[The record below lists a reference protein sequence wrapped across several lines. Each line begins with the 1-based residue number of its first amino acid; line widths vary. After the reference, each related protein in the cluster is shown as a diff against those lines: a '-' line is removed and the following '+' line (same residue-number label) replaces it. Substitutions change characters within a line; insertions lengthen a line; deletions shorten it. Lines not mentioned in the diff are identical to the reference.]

1 MRWAALLTLAATW
14 LLSSANGHAA
24 DRLSAP
30 ALKPAPVPMPS
41 SPTTVVMTNGMA
53 APDYAACL
61 SDLARTGA
69 VYQPL
74 GDLTKEGCALS
85 GAVQLQSVATNFGAV
100 TISGEPIMLC
110 SFARQFVSWVRDIGA
125 PLTLAY
131 TGARLT
137 TIETGP
143 GFVCRN
149 RYNQPDAKI
158 SEHAKGNAIDI
169 AAFAL
174 SDKQRISVKPQP
186 NDPANAQELLRIFR
200 TSGCGYFTT
209 ILGPGSNAAH
219 EEHLH
224 FDYGMHGKTMNYRIC
239 E

>member
-14 LLSSANGHAA
+14 LFSSAVGNAA
-24 DRLSAP
+24 DHPSAP
-30 ALKPAPVPMPS
+30 APTPAYAPS
-41 SPTTVVMTNGMA
+41 SPTTVVATNGMA

-61 SDLARTGA
+61 SDLTRTGA

-74 GDLTKEGCALS
+74 GNLTKEGCALS
-85 GAVQLQSVATNFGAV
+85 GAVQLQSVATNFGTV

-131 TGARLT
+131 TGAGLT

-149 RYNQPDAKI
+149 RYN
-158 SEHAKGNAIDI
+158 
-169 AAFAL
+169 
-174 SDKQRISVKPQP
+174 
-186 NDPANAQELLRIFR
+186 
-200 TSGCGYFTT
+200 
-209 ILGPGSNAAH
+209 
-219 EEHLH
+219 
-224 FDYGMHGKTMNYRIC
+224 
-239 E
+239 

>member
-1 MRWAALLTLAATW
+1 
-14 LLSSANGHAA
+14 
-24 DRLSAP
+24 
-30 ALKPAPVPMPS
+30 
-41 SPTTVVMTNGMA
+41 
-53 APDYAACL
+53 
-61 SDLARTGA
+61 
-69 VYQPL
+69 
-74 GDLTKEGCALS
+74 
-85 GAVQLQSVATNFGAV
+85 
-100 TISGEPIMLC
+100 MLC
-110 SFARQFVSWVRDIGA
+110 SFARQFVSWVRDIAA
-125 PLTLAY
+125 PLSLAY
-131 TGARLT
+131 TGAGLT

-169 AAFAL
+169 AAFVL
-174 SDKQRISVKPQP
+174 SDKQQISVKPQP

>member
-1 MRWAALLTLAATW
+1 MVMHHAYALTAVLIG
-14 LLSSANGHAA
+14 LSFSDVVHAA
-24 DRLSAP
+24 DHQPSPPAVSA
-30 ALKPAPVPMPS
+30 
-41 SPTTVVMTNGMA
+41 TNTMA

-61 SDLARTGA
+61 SELTRTGA

-74 GDLTKEGCALS
+74 GDFVKEGCSLS
-85 GAVQLQSVATNFGAV
+85 GAVQLQSVTTNYGVVKINA
-100 TISGEPIMLC
+100 EPIMLC
-110 SFARQFVSWVRDIGA
+110 SFARQFASWVHDIGA
-125 PLTLAY
+125 PLTLAH
-131 TGARLT
+131 TGAELT

-149 RYNQPDAKI
+149 RYNRPDMKV

-169 AAFAL
+169 AAFIL
-174 SDKQRISVKPQP
+174 SDKQRIAVKQQP
-186 NDPANAQELLRIFR
+186 NDTAIAQELLRIFR

-224 FDYGMHGKTMNYRIC
+224 FDYGLHGKTLNYRIC

>member
-1 MRWAALLTLAATW
+1 MRWAALPTLAATW

-158 SEHAKGNAIDI
+158 SEHAKGNAIESPPSFFPTSNRFRSNRSRTIRRMPRNYCVFSGPAAADI
-169 AAFAL
+169 SPQFSGQAPMRRMK
-174 SDKQRISVKPQP
+174 SICISITACMARP
-186 NDPANAQELLRIFR
+186 
-200 TSGCGYFTT
+200 
-209 ILGPGSNAAH
+209 
-219 EEHLH
+219 
-224 FDYGMHGKTMNYRIC
+224 
-239 E
+239 